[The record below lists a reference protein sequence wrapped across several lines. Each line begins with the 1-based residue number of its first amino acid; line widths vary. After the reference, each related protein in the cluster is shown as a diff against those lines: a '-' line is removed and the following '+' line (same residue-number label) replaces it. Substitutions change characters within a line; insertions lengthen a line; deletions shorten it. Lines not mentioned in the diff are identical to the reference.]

1 MLSFIREERFTLQ
14 NTPQVLNSVHYFYSG
29 ILTYSR
35 GYHDTLSLYYLEL
48 LQPNLDTTPWFPDLL
63 RLYNIR
69 FLATSRTEAPAHF
82 LEACQL
88 NHLTS
93 IDDIEVYVR
102 APHEKYGYFEFVHV
116 PGAVVGDLKGMREAV
131 SRSTQLFTYR
141 ILLAVNPSNAPH
153 NPPFEIAV
161 SEKNEH
167 ASFLRGFL
175 SSVEFETSWFV
186 NKMSVRES
194 VFYADVKF
202 GRDAGQVLSRVL
214 QEEVGRNFYKA
225 YVHVDERAG
234 SEVC

>member
-1 MLSFIREERFTLQ
+1 VYNFHT
-14 NTPQVLNSVHYFYSG
+14 G

-48 LQPNLDTTPWFPDLL
+48 LQPNLDITPWFPDLL

-69 FLATSRTEAPAHF
+69 FLATSRIEVPEHF

-88 NHLTS
+88 SYLTS
-93 IDDIEVYVR
+93 VGDIEVYVR
-102 APHEKYGYFEFVHV
+102 ALQEKYGYFEFVHV

-131 SRSTQLFTYR
+131 SRSTQLFSNR

-153 NPPFEIAV
+153 KPPFDIAV

-167 ASFLRGFL
+167 VSFLWRFL
-175 SSVEFETSWFV
+175 SSDEFETRWFV
-186 NKMSVRES
+186 NKMSVREN
-194 VFYADVKF
+194 VFYADARSW
-202 GRDAGQVLSRVL
+202 RDAEHILSRVL
-214 QEEVGRNFYKA
+214 REGVGRNFYKA
-225 YVHVDERAG
+225 YVHVDERAW